1 MFSCPS
7 IGLIY
12 SSVLVCKVLNNQGFT
27 VLLLL
32 GSLLERKGKNR
43 FGGMVGHDVILHLKV
58 GEHWYEL

>member
-12 SSVLVCKVLNNQGFT
+12 SSVLNNQVFT

-32 GSLLERKGKNR
+32 GSLLERRGKNR
-43 FGGMVGHDVILHLKV
+43 FGGMVGHDIILHLKV